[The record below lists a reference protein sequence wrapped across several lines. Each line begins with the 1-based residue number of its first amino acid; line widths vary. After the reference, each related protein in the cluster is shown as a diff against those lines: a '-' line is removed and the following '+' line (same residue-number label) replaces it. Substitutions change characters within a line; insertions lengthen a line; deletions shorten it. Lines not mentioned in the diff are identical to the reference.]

1 VRIALVKNDNFSVAS
16 MILGIISVVFDFI
29 PGINFLGIILAVLA
43 IVFAVIGKNKIKNS
57 NGELNGTGMA
67 TAGLVLGI
75 ISVAL
80 FVLFLAACGALIGA
94 AASSTNY

>member
-1 VRIALVKNDNFSVAS
+1 MVKNDNFSVAS